1 MKSKNLLCL
10 SLSSLLLFGAIS
22 SCNSECKDSSI
33 TLNFNETLIELKT
46 KESISLIDYVTF
58 SENFS
63 LLEFSV
69 ENEDIVTIDN
79 GELLALTS
87 GITTVKAT
95 YNEYSATLVVNV
107 KNAVEANS
115 LVLNYEELNLNED
128 QEEQLVYVI
137 NPSQARGQKVKFKST
152 NTSVATVDE
161 NGVVKGI
168 KAGKAIII
176 ASLENGVATGCIVN
190 VNGFEFK
197 DLSTFLTPDEFNMP
211 VKEKCGFQAS
221 AVDSGL
227 YLYSYQIATK
237 TYTDNPDND
246 AKWKNASHVEYEI
259 WNGDLGYGWGGTY
272 VAMWQD
278 GSYYINN
285 EKNVKELR
293 TKVLFTD
300 LENGTI
306 KIEYLMFIGFDN
318 NVNSNDPAYAYIKYN
333 FFDAED
339 NSEPYNELDFINF
352 KDDRMV
358 HTHAGNSV
366 SVHDAVDGID
376 NPHQVM
382 WANKFKTQFSTLG
395 LKRENL
401 TLFVGDSYFEQE
413 GWWTNFYNDYSGKN
427 VFTSAIG
434 GTKSWE
440 WIHYLD
446 ELVKPYEDSNGNIQ
460 NIVVHLGYNEI
471 AGCNNTLTSEI
482 LESHIVALLDKIHS
496 RYNDTNVYYF
506 GIGVSS
512 YFDTI
517 SDKKQ
522 RSEEV
527 DALTKAYAE
536 KKSWLTFI
544 DTNDIVQQYLNDH
557 AGYTKASFYKD
568 NTHPKNENYSYFVD
582 SLASAG
588 CVIAE
593 K

>member
-87 GITTVKAT
+87 GITIIKAT

-107 KNAVEANS
+107 KNAVEASS

-176 ASLENGVATGCIVN
+176 ASLSNGVATGCIVN

-339 NSEPYNELDFINF
+339 NNEPYNELDFINF

-376 NPHQVM
+376 NPHQVT

-395 LKRENL
+395 MKKENL

-496 RYNDTNVYYF
+496 RYNDTNIYYF

-544 DTNDIVQQYLNDH
+544 DTNDIVQQYLNEH

-588 CVIAE
+588 CVISE

>member
-1 MKSKNLLCL
+1 MS
-10 SLSSLLLFGAIS
+10 FWDDTTEG
-22 SCNSECKDSSI
+22 
-33 TLNFNETLIELKT
+33 KT
-46 KESISLIDYVTF
+46 KLVFFGWGNSAEVSLT
-58 SENFS
+58 
-63 LLEFSV
+63 
-69 ENEDIVTIDN
+69 
-79 GELLALTS
+79 
-87 GITTVKAT
+87 
-95 YNEYSATLVVNV
+95 
-107 KNAVEANS
+107 
-115 LVLNYEELNLNED
+115 EELVDE
-128 QEEQLVYVI
+128 
-137 NPSQARGQKVKFKST
+137 F
-152 NTSVATVDE
+152 NTSQDEIYVEYTPIASDSYATKIRNALSRSNVPD
-161 NGVVKGI
+161 V
-168 KAGKAIII
+168 II
-176 ASLENGVATGCIVN
+176 AGDGEIKPWIEMDGLCELDEFIENSTVFDLDDFWNEGQNRYYYNKNIRMN
-190 VNGFEFK
+190 YSDSIKDEFK
-197 DLSTFLTPDEFNMP
+197 DDFHYYGIMRDLSPSVLFYNVQALEKVGINIISIPIDKIDEYNEKHNTHYEK
-211 VKEKCGFQAS
+211 VGYKE
-221 AVDSGL
+221 
-227 YLYSYQIATK
+227 
-237 TYTDNPDND
+237 
-246 AKWKNASHVEYEI
+246 
-259 WNGDLGYGWGGTY
+259 WGGTY

-358 HTHAGNSV
+358 HTHTGNSV

-376 NPHQVM
+376 NPHQVT
-382 WANKFKTQFSTLG
+382 WANKFKTQFTTLG

-413 GWWTNFYNDYSGKN
+413 GWWTNFYSDYGGKN

-471 AGCNNTLTSEI
+471 VGCNNTLTSEI

-496 RYNDTNVYYF
+496 RYNDTNIYYF

-557 AGYTKASFYKD
+557 AGY
-568 NTHPKNENYSYFVD
+568 
-582 SLASAG
+582 
-588 CVIAE
+588 
-593 K
+593 

>member
-22 SCNSECKDSSI
+22 SCNSECKDNSI

-79 GELLALTS
+79 GELLAKTS

-107 KNAVEANS
+107 KNAVEASS

-176 ASLENGVATGCIVN
+176 ASLSNGVATGCIVN

-318 NVNSNDPAYAYIKYN
+318 NVNRNDPAYAYIKYN

-339 NSEPYNELDFINF
+339 NNQPYNELDFINF

-376 NPHQVM
+376 NPHQVT
-382 WANKFKTQFSTLG
+382 WANKFKTQFTTLG

-413 GWWTNFYNDYSGKN
+413 GWWTNFYNDYGGKN

-496 RYNDTNVYYF
+496 RYNDTNIYYF

-544 DTNDIVQQYLNDH
+544 DTNDIVQQYLNEH
-557 AGYTKASFYKD
+557 AGYTKSSFIKIILIQRM
-568 NTHPKNENYSYFVD
+568 KII
-582 SLASAG
+582 
-588 CVIAE
+588 VILSIL
-593 K
+593 

>member
-69 ENEDIVTIDN
+69 ENEEIVTIDN
-79 GELLALTS
+79 GELLAKTS

-107 KNAVEANS
+107 KNAVEASS

-176 ASLENGVATGCIVN
+176 ASLSNGVATGCIVN

-293 TKVLFTD
+293 TKVLFTE

-339 NSEPYNELDFINF
+339 NREPYNELDFINF

-376 NPHQVM
+376 NPHQVT
-382 WANKFKTQFSTLG
+382 WANKFKTQFTTLG

-413 GWWTNFYNDYSGKN
+413 GWWTNFYNDYGGKN

-496 RYNDTNVYYF
+496 RYNDTNIYYF

-544 DTNDIVQQYLNDH
+544 DTNDIVQQYLNEH
-557 AGYTKASFYKD
+557 AGYTKSSFYKD

>member
-79 GELLALTS
+79 GELLAKTS

-95 YNEYSATLVVNV
+95 YNEYSAILVVNV
-107 KNAVEANS
+107 KNAIEASS

-176 ASLENGVATGCIVN
+176 ASLSNGVATGCIVN

-339 NSEPYNELDFINF
+339 NREPYNELDFINF

-376 NPHQVM
+376 NPHQVT
-382 WANKFKTQFSTLG
+382 WANKFKTQFTTLG
-395 LKRENL
+395 LKKENL

-413 GWWTNFYNDYSGKN
+413 GWWTNFYNDYGGKN

-496 RYNDTNVYYF
+496 RYNDTNIYYF

-544 DTNDIVQQYLNDH
+544 DTNDIVQQYLNKH
-557 AGYTKASFYKD
+557 AGYTKSSFYKD

>member
-46 KESISLIDYVTF
+46 KESISLIDYITF

-107 KNAVEANS
+107 KNAVEASS

-176 ASLENGVATGCIVN
+176 ASLSNGVAAGCIVN

-272 VAMWQD
+272 LAMWQD

-293 TKVLFTD
+293 TKVLFTE

-318 NVNSNDPAYAYIKYN
+318 NINSNDPAYAYIKYN

-376 NPHQVM
+376 NPHQVT

-395 LKRENL
+395 MKKENL

-496 RYNDTNVYYF
+496 RYNDTNIYYF

-527 DALTKAYAE
+527 DALTKAYAA
-536 KKSWLTFI
+536 KK
-544 DTNDIVQQYLNDH
+544 
-557 AGYTKASFYKD
+557 AG
-568 NTHPKNENYSYFVD
+568 
-582 SLASAG
+582 
-588 CVIAE
+588 
-593 K
+593 

>member
-69 ENEDIVTIDN
+69 ENEEIVTIDN

-87 GITTVKAT
+87 GITTVKAA

-107 KNAVEANS
+107 KNAVEASS

-176 ASLENGVATGCIVN
+176 ASLSNGVATGCIVN
-190 VNGFEFK
+190 VNCFEFT
-197 DLSTFLTPDEFNMP
+197 DLSTFLTTDEFNMS
-211 VKEKCGFQAS
+211 VKEKCGFQDS

-272 VAMWQD
+272 VAMWQ
-278 GSYYINN
+278 
-285 EKNVKELR
+285 E
-293 TKVLFTD
+293 
-300 LENGTI
+300 
-306 KIEYLMFIGFDN
+306 
-318 NVNSNDPAYAYIKYN
+318 
-333 FFDAED
+333 
-339 NSEPYNELDFINF
+339 
-352 KDDRMV
+352 
-358 HTHAGNSV
+358 
-366 SVHDAVDGID
+366 
-376 NPHQVM
+376 
-382 WANKFKTQFSTLG
+382 
-395 LKRENL
+395 
-401 TLFVGDSYFEQE
+401 
-413 GWWTNFYNDYSGKN
+413 
-427 VFTSAIG
+427 
-434 GTKSWE
+434 
-440 WIHYLD
+440 
-446 ELVKPYEDSNGNIQ
+446 
-460 NIVVHLGYNEI
+460 
-471 AGCNNTLTSEI
+471 
-482 LESHIVALLDKIHS
+482 
-496 RYNDTNVYYF
+496 
-506 GIGVSS
+506 
-512 YFDTI
+512 
-517 SDKKQ
+517 
-522 RSEEV
+522 
-527 DALTKAYAE
+527 
-536 KKSWLTFI
+536 
-544 DTNDIVQQYLNDH
+544 
-557 AGYTKASFYKD
+557 
-568 NTHPKNENYSYFVD
+568 
-582 SLASAG
+582 
-588 CVIAE
+588 
-593 K
+593 

>member
-69 ENEDIVTIDN
+69 ENEEIVTIDN
-79 GELLALTS
+79 GELLAKSS

-176 ASLENGVATGCIVN
+176 ASLENGVSTGCIVN

-300 LENGTI
+300 LENGSI

-333 FFDAED
+333 FFDVDD
-339 NSEPYNELDFINF
+339 NKEPYNDLDFINF

-382 WANKFKTQFSTLG
+382 WANKFKTQFTTLG

-401 TLFVGDSYFEQE
+401 TLFIGDSYFEQE

-496 RYNDTNVYYF
+496 RYNDTNIYYF

-544 DTNDIVQQYLNDH
+544 DTNDNVQQYLNEH
-557 AGYTKASFYKD
+557 PGYTKASFYKD

>member
-46 KESISLIDYVTF
+46 KESISLIDYITF

-79 GELLALTS
+79 GELLAKSS

-107 KNAVEANS
+107 KNAVEASS

-176 ASLENGVATGCIVN
+176 ASLSNGVATGCIVN

-333 FFDAED
+333 FFDVDD
-339 NSEPYNELDFINF
+339 NKEPYNDLDFINF

-382 WANKFKTQFSTLG
+382 WANKFKTQFTTLG
-395 LKRENL
+395 LKKENL

-496 RYNDTNVYYF
+496 RYNDTNIYYF

-544 DTNDIVQQYLNDH
+544 DTNDIVQQYLNEH
-557 AGYTKASFYKD
+557 PGYTKASFYKD

>member
-79 GELLALTS
+79 GELLAKSS

-107 KNAVEANS
+107 KNAVEASS

-128 QEEQLVYVI
+128 QEEQLVYII

-176 ASLENGVATGCIVN
+176 ASLENGVSTGCIVN

-300 LENGTI
+300 LENGSI

-333 FFDAED
+333 FFDVDD
-339 NSEPYNELDFINF
+339 NKEPYNDLDFINF

-382 WANKFKTQFSTLG
+382 WANKFKTQFTTLG

-401 TLFVGDSYFEQE
+401 TLFIGDSYFEQE

-496 RYNDTNVYYF
+496 RYNDTNIYYF

-544 DTNDIVQQYLNDH
+544 DTNDIVQQYLNEH
-557 AGYTKASFYKD
+557 PGYTKASFYKD

>member
-1 MKSKNLLCL
+1 
-10 SLSSLLLFGAIS
+10 
-22 SCNSECKDSSI
+22 
-33 TLNFNETLIELKT
+33 
-46 KESISLIDYVTF
+46 
-58 SENFS
+58 
-63 LLEFSV
+63 
-69 ENEDIVTIDN
+69 
-79 GELLALTS
+79 
-87 GITTVKAT
+87 
-95 YNEYSATLVVNV
+95 
-107 KNAVEANS
+107 
-115 LVLNYEELNLNED
+115 
-128 QEEQLVYVI
+128 
-137 NPSQARGQKVKFKST
+137 
-152 NTSVATVDE
+152 
-161 NGVVKGI
+161 
-168 KAGKAIII
+168 
-176 ASLENGVATGCIVN
+176 
-190 VNGFEFK
+190 
-197 DLSTFLTPDEFNMP
+197 
-211 VKEKCGFQAS
+211 
-221 AVDSGL
+221 
-227 YLYSYQIATK
+227 
-237 TYTDNPDND
+237 
-246 AKWKNASHVEYEI
+246 
-259 WNGDLGYGWGGTY
+259 
-272 VAMWQD
+272 
-278 GSYYINN
+278 
-285 EKNVKELR
+285 
-293 TKVLFTD
+293 
-300 LENGTI
+300 
-306 KIEYLMFIGFDN
+306 
-318 NVNSNDPAYAYIKYN
+318 
-333 FFDAED
+333 
-339 NSEPYNELDFINF
+339 
-352 KDDRMV
+352 MV

-376 NPHQVM
+376 NPHQVT

-446 ELVKPYEDSNGNIQ
+446 ELVKPYEYSNGNIQ

-496 RYNDTNVYYF
+496 RYNDTNIYYF

-544 DTNDIVQQYLNDH
+544 DTNEIVQQYLNEH

>member
-10 SLSSLLLFGAIS
+10 SLSSLLLFGAMS

-107 KNAVEANS
+107 KNAVEASS

-176 ASLENGVATGCIVN
+176 ASLSNGVATGCIVN

-197 DLSTFLTPDEFNMP
+197 DLSTFLTPEEFNMP

-246 AKWKNASHVEYEI
+246 AKWKNASHIEYEI

-339 NSEPYNELDFINF
+339 NCEPYNELDFINF

-382 WANKFKTQFSTLG
+382 WANKFKTQFTTLG

-413 GWWTNFYNDYSGKN
+413 GWWTNFYSDYGGKN

-496 RYNDTNVYYF
+496 RYNDTNIYYF

-544 DTNDIVQQYLNDH
+544 DTNDIVQQYLNEH

>member
-63 LLEFSV
+63 LLEFIV

-79 GELLALTS
+79 GELLAKSS

-107 KNAVEANS
+107 KNAVDASS

-190 VNGFEFK
+190 VKGFEFK

-237 TYTDNPDND
+237 TYTENPDND

-333 FFDAED
+333 FFDVDD
-339 NSEPYNELDFINF
+339 NKEPYNDLDFINF

-382 WANKFKTQFSTLG
+382 WANKFKTQFTTLG

-401 TLFVGDSYFEQE
+401 TLFIGDSYFEQE

-496 RYNDTNVYYF
+496 RYNDTNIYYF

-544 DTNDIVQQYLNDH
+544 DTNDIVQQYLNEH
-557 AGYTKASFYKD
+557 PGYTKASFYKD

>member
-1 MKSKNLLCL
+1 M
-10 SLSSLLLFGAIS
+10 
-22 SCNSECKDSSI
+22 
-33 TLNFNETLIELKT
+33 LNFNETLIELKT

-69 ENEDIVTIDN
+69 ENEEIVTIDN

-87 GITTVKAT
+87 GITTVKAI

-176 ASLENGVATGCIVN
+176 ASLSNGVATGCIVN

-197 DLSTFLTPDEFNMP
+197 DLSTFLTPDEFNIP

-339 NSEPYNELDFINF
+339 DSEPYNELDFINF

-376 NPHQVM
+376 NPHQVT

-395 LKRENL
+395 MKKENL

-413 GWWTNFYNDYSGKN
+413 GWWTNFYSDYGGKN

-496 RYNDTNVYYF
+496 RYNDTNIYYF

-544 DTNDIVQQYLNDH
+544 DTNDIVQQYLNEH

-588 CVIAE
+588 CVISE

>member
-46 KESISLIDYVTF
+46 KESISLIDYITF

-79 GELLALTS
+79 GELLAKSS

-107 KNAVEANS
+107 KNAVEASS

-197 DLSTFLTPDEFNMP
+197 DLSTFITPDEFNMP

-318 NVNSNDPAYAYIKYN
+318 NINSNDPAYAYIKYN

-339 NSEPYNELDFINF
+339 NNQPYNELDFINF

-376 NPHQVM
+376 NPHQVT
-382 WANKFKTQFSTLG
+382 WANKFKTQFTTLG
-395 LKRENL
+395 LKKENL

-446 ELVKPYEDSNGNIQ
+446 ELVKPYEDSNGSIQ

-496 RYNDTNVYYF
+496 RYNDTNIYYF

-544 DTNDIVQQYLNDH
+544 DTNDIVQQYLNEH
-557 AGYTKASFYKD
+557 PGYTKASFYKD
-568 NTHPKNENYSYFVD
+568 NTHPKNENYSYFVN

>member
-46 KESISLIDYVTF
+46 KESISLIDYITF

-69 ENEDIVTIDN
+69 ENEEIVTIDN
-79 GELLALTS
+79 GELVALTS

-107 KNAVEANS
+107 KNAVEASS

-176 ASLENGVATGCIVN
+176 ASLSNGVATGCIVN

-376 NPHQVM
+376 NPHQVT

-395 LKRENL
+395 MKKENL

-496 RYNDTNVYYF
+496 RYNDTNIYYF

-544 DTNDIVQQYLNDH
+544 DTNEIVQQYLNEH

-588 CVIAE
+588 CVISE

>member
-10 SLSSLLLFGAIS
+10 SLSSLLLFGAIT

-87 GITTVKAT
+87 GITTVKAK
-95 YNEYSATLVVNV
+95 YNEYSAALVINV
-107 KNAVEANS
+107 KNAVEASS

-176 ASLENGVATGCIVN
+176 ASLSNGVATGCIVN

-318 NVNSNDPAYAYIKYN
+318 NINSNDPAYAYIKYN

-376 NPHQVM
+376 NPHQVT

-395 LKRENL
+395 LKKENL

-496 RYNDTNVYYF
+496 RYNDTNIYYF

-522 RSEEV
+522 RSEEI

-544 DTNDIVQQYLNDH
+544 DTNEIVQQYLNEH

>member
-22 SCNSECKDSSI
+22 SCNNECKDSSI

-63 LLEFSV
+63 LLEFIV
-69 ENEDIVTIDN
+69 ENEEIVTIDN

-87 GITTVKAT
+87 GITTVKAA

-107 KNAVEANS
+107 KNAVEASS

-176 ASLENGVATGCIVN
+176 ASLSNGVATGCIVN

-237 TYTDNPDND
+237 TYTENPDND

-333 FFDAED
+333 FFDAEH

-376 NPHQVM
+376 NPHQVT

-395 LKRENL
+395 MKRENL

-440 WIHYLD
+440 WIHYVNKLI
-446 ELVKPYEDSNGNIQ
+446 KPYEDSNGKIK

-471 AGCNNTLTSEI
+471 VGCNTTLTSEI
-482 LESHIVALLDKIHS
+482 LESHIVSFIEKIHS
-496 RYNDTNVYYF
+496 TYPETNIYYF
-506 GIGVSS
+506 GIGNSA

-517 SDKKQ
+517 SDKKT
-522 RSEEV
+522 RSLETDE
-527 DALTKAYAE
+527 LTKQYAAT
-536 KKSWLTFI
+536 KDYLTFI
-544 DTNDIVQQYLNDH
+544 DTNEIVNKYLSDH
-557 AGYTKASFYKD
+557 SGYTKASFYKD
-568 NTHPKNENYSYFVD
+568 NTHPKNENYVYFINA
-582 SLASAG
+582 LTEAG
-588 CVIAE
+588 CEIAD